1 MKVGNMKMMKENMKT
16 NSQKLTKKD
25 LFRANWRW
33 LWASQLSWNYER
45 MMAPGYF
52 YSVLPFMRRWYK
64 DDELVEMMQ
73 MQTQFFNV
81 NAYVG
86 NFIIGV
92 DLALEENNGS
102 EAKETIAGIKT
113 GLMGPLAG
121 IGDTLFSAIIPTICG
136 SIGAYMGLRG
146 NPLGSILWILVDL
159 IILFTR
165 FSFLNLGYYQG
176 TKLIDSASGKLNAIT
191 DSAILLG
198 VTVVGALIPTVI
210 NVKVPFVYQTGKVTL
225 KMQSILN
232 QIMPSLVPVL
242 LVALIYWLLGKKHV
256 TSTKMIWFV
265 LILGIVLSYFHIL
278 GV

>member
-1 MKVGNMKMMKENMKT
+1 MTKANTKT
-16 NSQKLTKKD
+16 NSGKLTKRD

-33 LWASQLSWNYER
+33 LWGSQLSWNYER

-52 YSVLPFMRRWYK
+52 YAVLPFLKRWYK

-92 DLALEENNGS
+92 DLALEESQGIKS
-102 EAKETIAGIKT
+102 KDTVAGIKT

-121 IGDTLFSAIIPTICG
+121 IGDTIFSAIIPTICG

-146 NPLGSILWILVDL
+146 NPLCSILWILVDL
-159 IILFTR
+159 IILFLR
-165 FSFLNLGYYQG
+165 FSFLPMGYYQG

-210 NVKVPFVYQTGKVTL
+210 KAKVPYVFHTGKITL
-225 KMQSILN
+225 KMQTILN

-242 LVALIYWLLGKKHV
+242 LVTLVYWLLGKKGV

-265 LILGIVLSYFHIL
+265 LILGIILSYFHIL
-278 GV
+278 G

>member
-1 MKVGNMKMMKENMKT
+1 MTKANTKT
-16 NSQKLTKKD
+16 NSGKLTKRD

-33 LWASQLSWNYER
+33 LWGSQLSWNYER

-52 YSVLPFMRRWYK
+52 YAVLPFLKRWYK

-92 DLALEENNGS
+92 DLALEESQGIKS
-102 EAKETIAGIKT
+102 KDTVAGIKT

-121 IGDTLFSAIIPTICG
+121 IGDTIFSAIIPTICG

-159 IILFTR
+159 IILFLR
-165 FSFLNLGYYQG
+165 FSFLPMGYYQG
-176 TKLIDSASGKLNAIT
+176 TKLIDSASGKLNR
-191 DSAILLG
+191 
-198 VTVVGALIPTVI
+198 
-210 NVKVPFVYQTGKVTL
+210 
-225 KMQSILN
+225 
-232 QIMPSLVPVL
+232 
-242 LVALIYWLLGKKHV
+242 
-256 TSTKMIWFV
+256 ST
-265 LILGIVLSYFHIL
+265 
-278 GV
+278 